1 MNKNQRKLK
10 RQNQQMMILYK
21 KEMKKMCD
29 VDIIQ
34 YNTKQINNI
43 NEEDQIFIQISYE
56 INIQDLY
63 TIKIRDIEEDY
74 KLVLKDKENKL
85 YDILTNNLKD
95 NRLIEAGI
103 TMTGRAVINQYI
115 SKKGFDKLVEFIK
128 LNLENN

>member
-1 MNKNQRKLK
+1 
-10 RQNQQMMILYK
+10 
-21 KEMKKMCD
+21 MCD

-43 NEEDQIFIQISYE
+43 NEQDQIFIQISYE

>member
-128 LNLENN
+128 LNL